1 MNKFWDSMVMESM
14 RETDAGPELIQVA
27 VDVCDALRVSA
38 IIFDEYQ
45 AGPGGS
51 NRREISF
58 SEVFSA
64 VSVGVRENSKR
75 VAELEQKRRE
85 NSEGVYPDG
94 DDFDFERDIVWRHEM
109 R

>member
-1 MNKFWDSMVMESM
+1 MKKFWDSRVMESM
-14 RETDAGPELIQVA
+14 REMDAGPELMQVA
-27 VDVCDALRVSA
+27 VDVCDALRVSG
-38 IIFDEYQ
+38 IIFDEFQY
-45 AGPGGS
+45 S
-51 NRREISF
+51 NKRTISF
-58 SEVFSA
+58 AEIFSA

>member
-1 MNKFWDSMVMESM
+1 MKKFWDSKVMESM
-14 RETDAGPELIQVA
+14 REMDAGPELMQVA
-27 VDVCDALRVSA
+27 VDVCDALRVSG
-38 IIFDEYQ
+38 IIFDEFQY
-45 AGPGGS
+45 S
-51 NRREISF
+51 NKRTISF
-58 SEVFSA
+58 AEIFNA

-85 NSEGVYPDG
+85 NSDGVYPDG

>member
-1 MNKFWDSMVMESM
+1 MKKFWDSKVMESM
-14 RETDAGPELIQVA
+14 REMDAGPELMQVA
-27 VDVCDALRVSA
+27 VDVCDALRVSGV
-38 IIFDEYQ
+38 IFDEYQ
-45 AGPGGS
+45 KS
-51 NRREISF
+51 NKREISF

-85 NSEGVYPDG
+85 NGEGVYPDG